1 MTENLVEL
9 HCLLKPKT
17 FETIYLS
24 PAFENVCGCGPHR
37 VDPQSYRTLIH
48 PDDADRVLRSL
59 SELKLTTHTEQEF
72 RLAVPGG
79 AVKWVLANASMVR
92 NVEGQ
97 VAVLVNLTVDT
108 SVRKKMA
115 EVLREDDDRYRDL
128 AEYSRDLVYGHNLD
142 GTLMS
147 FNDRALNILGYTRD
161 NIPNI
166 TMKSFL
172 PTEAHP
178 EFDRYL
184 SRIRTSGVASGL
196 MPVVTKTGQCRIWEY
211 DSVLL
216 TQGVTEPIVRTMAH
230 DVTDQKRTEEALR
243 TSEEKFSKLFMS
255 SPLASAITTLDDDE
269 FVDVNEAFERETGFR
284 RNEVIGKSGSE
295 IEAWIDSGQRSCAL
309 AEIKA
314 GGRIRSQEVHFRNKK
329 GTVQTRLYSAEL
341 IEVGRRQCLLAVC
354 EDITQRKI
362 VEETLRQSEANYRS
376 LFLSSPC
383 GMYRVALD
391 GAFMFVNDALVEL
404 LGYDSAEEL
413 LSKNLE
419 EDIYANPDERYRI
432 LDNAQQLN
440 PLKSVEVHWRRKN
453 GTLVLVRAHARGWV
467 SNKLGHVVG
476 LETMVED
483 ITKQRIL
490 EEQLRQ
496 MQKMES
502 LALLAGGIAHDFNNV
517 LTAVLG
523 YSQLALKTLNRIRT
537 EVQVTILNAPR
548 GPDLK
553 ILDKTRAQLQHIVE
567 AAFHGQSLTSQ
578 LLAFSRDESLPAYPL
593 NLDAEIKNMSELV
606 RRLIGEHIK
615 VQINLECGSQKV
627 LGEAGAFGQVIVNLC
642 VNARDAM
649 PKGGRLTVR
658 TLSVDV
664 DLTCTEHVGVPCGR
678 YVVLEIADTGCG
690 MSKTVQE
697 RIFEPFFTTKPTGR
711 GTGLGLYTV
720 YAIVRRCGGHI
731 RMVSEPGRG
740 STFRLYLPVVDAL
753 PTQRQVALH
762 GRIEDLSKGTVMV
775 VEDDNRVREIVA
787 IQLESLGFKV
797 LREASPVAAVRDYEQ
812 LDEGIELLVTDV
824 VMPELSG
831 PELARIL
838 KERQPNLRVLY
849 MTGWAPADLLLT
861 EALGQDAELLRKPFD
876 ESAFNSTIRHLL
888 SHPEPI
894 IADAKLPALAARA

>member
-1 MTENLVEL
+1 MTENLGEL
-9 HCLLKPKT
+9 YWLLEPKT

-24 PAFENVCGCGPHR
+24 PALENVCGCGSVR
-37 VDPQSYRTLIH
+37 VDPQSYRTFIH
-48 PDDADRVLRSL
+48 PDDAERVVRSL

-92 NVEGQ
+92 NVEGH
-97 VAVLVNLTVDT
+97 VAVLLNLTVDT
-108 SVRKKMA
+108 SVRKKTE
-115 EVLREDDDRYRDL
+115 EVLRENNGLYRDL
-128 AEYSRDLVYGHNLD
+128 AEHSRDLIYAHNLD
-142 GTLMS
+142 GTFVS
-147 FNDRALNILGYTRD
+147 FNDRASNSLEYTRD
-161 NIPNI
+161 DIPN
-166 TMKSFL
+166 TSMKLFI
-172 PTEAHP
+172 PTEAYG
-178 EFDRYL
+178 EFDGYL
-184 SRIRTSGVASGL
+184 SRIRTCGVASGL
-196 MPVVTKTGQCRIWEY
+196 MRVVTKTGQCRMWEY
-211 DSVLL
+211 YSTLQ

-230 DVTDQKRTEEALR
+230 DVTDQKHTEETLR
-243 TSEEKFSKLFMS
+243 SSEEKFSRLFMS
-255 SPLASAITTLDDDE
+255 SPLASAITTLDGDE

-284 RNEVIGKSGSE
+284 RDEVIGKNGSE
-295 IEAWIDSGQRSCAL
+295 VKVWIDSGQRSCVL
-309 AEIKA
+309 AQIKA
-314 GGRIRSQEVHFRNKK
+314 GGRIRSLELHFRNKK
-329 GTVQTRLYSAEL
+329 GTVETKLYSAEL
-341 IEVGRRQCLLAVC
+341 VEVGRRQCLLVVC

-404 LGYDSAEEL
+404 LGYDSSEEL

-419 EDIYANPDERYRI
+419 EDIYANPEERYRI
-432 LDNAQQLN
+432 LNNAQQLN

-467 SNKLGHVVG
+467 SNDLGQVVG

-502 LALLAGGIAHDFNNV
+502 LALLAGGIAHDFNNI

-523 YSQLALKTLNRIRT
+523 YSQLALKTLKRIRT
-537 EVQVTILNAPR
+537 EGQVSILNVHR
-548 GPDLK
+548 GPDLET
-553 ILDKTRAQLQHIVE
+553 IDKTRAQLQHIVE
-567 AAFHGQSLTSQ
+567 AAFHGQSLTGQ
-578 LLAFSRDESLPAYPL
+578 LLAFSRHESLPAYPL
-593 NLDAEIKNMSELV
+593 NLDAEIKNMSEMV

-615 VQINLECGSQKV
+615 VQIHLECESQKV
-627 LGEAGAFGQVIVNLC
+627 LGETGAFGQVIVNLC

-664 DLTCTEHVGVPCGR
+664 DLACTEHVGVPCGR

-720 YAIVRRCGGHI
+720 YAIVHRCGGHI
-731 RMVSEPGRG
+731 RMASEPDRG
-740 STFRLYLPVVDAL
+740 STFWLYLPVVDAL
-753 PTQRQVALH
+753 PTQCQVALD
-762 GRIEDLSKGTVMV
+762 GRIEHLGKGTVMV

-787 IQLESLGFKV
+787 IQLEGLGFKV
-797 LREASPVAAVRDYEQ
+797 LCEASAVEAVRDYDQ
-812 LDEGIELLVTDV
+812 LNEGIELLVTDV
-824 VMPELSG
+824 VMPELNG
-831 PELARIL
+831 LDLAKIL

-849 MTGWAPADLLLT
+849 MTGWAPADLLLA

-876 ESAFNSTIRHLL
+876 ERAFNSTIRHLL

-894 IADAKLPALAARA
+894 KADAKLPVLAAGA